1 MTARPP
7 PPPPPL
13 PIKRGP
19 GRPPGRK
26 NNATLIRL
34 KQIEAAMNG
43 ITPESGINPENGKP
57 VMALEYLQALY
68 RDPTLPVE
76 VRVRAASLAGPLET
90 ARPVPPPPEKTDEKL
105 ADSLDRAFKRTG
117 RQPFT
122 LPKDRVLS
130 AEDQDELN
138 RMLGLAP

>member
-1 MTARPP
+1 MKLR
-7 PPPPPL
+7 
-13 PIKRGP
+13 
-19 GRPPGRK
+19 
-26 NNATLIRL
+26 
-34 KQIEAAMNG
+34 QIECAMNG

-57 VMALEYLQALY
+57 VMTLEYLQALY

-76 VRVRAASLAGPLET
+76 VRVKAAALAGPLET

-105 ADSLDRAFKRTG
+105 ADALDRAFKRTG

-122 LPKDRVLS
+122 LPEHRVLS
-130 AEDQDELN
+130 AEDHDQLN